1 MDEWSSH
8 HLPLIDDSDLRTSST
23 TSLAHSVVAASRQ
36 CVTIDL
42 RGLGPALKAQ
52 AQARDLSVSEVV
64 RLAVV
69 SVLEASDPR
78 ATVVF
83 GCENEATPNRT
94 VKLSLR
100 LRHGV
105 VSRLTNRARECGVSR
120 GAFLTSLID
129 GVPVPPLAVVNVLGR
144 STDQLAVVSTD
155 LNELIR
161 TIRRNYTFSD
171 PCIEDR
177 LRPLLSDVR
186 QHVSLASHLMS
197 ELRPKSYASQQRAGQ
212 SEGKEG
218 P

>member
-1 MDEWSSH
+1 MA
-8 HLPLIDDSDLRTSST
+8 T
-23 TSLAHSVVAASRQ
+23 ASRQ

-42 RGLGPALKAQ
+42 RGLGRALKAQ

-69 SVLEASDPR
+69 SVLDAADPHT
-78 ATVVF
+78 AVVV
-83 GCENEATPNRT
+83 GCEDEAATNRT
-94 VKLSLR
+94 IKLSLR
-100 LRHGV
+100 FRHGV
-105 VSRLTNRARECGVSR
+105 ATRLANRARECGVSR

-171 PCIEDR
+171 PCTEDR

-186 QHVSLASHLMS
+186 QHVSLASHLMC